1 MPCFKHMQEVVARHG
16 KAPKALIKHL
26 LTGEQTFHRGR
37 VKEDIMSNMKKI
49 GTVLSLKLGLAI
61 FCAMAALAPAVFAE
75 DAKPAAPALNADD
88 LKKALGLS
96 VYLQAGY
103 TYNGDAGAIGGESE
117 QNDLRVFDHKA
128 NSFTLDLAQIVFQKD
143 PALGNVGYKLKLSAG
158 ETAKWIHSRGLSGV
172 APTPGSFNNAGENTD
187 SFDVTEAYVS
197 YNAPVGKGLRFD
209 LGKMV
214 TYFGAE
220 VIEAIDNPNYS
231 RSFLFN
237 YAIPFT
243 HTGLKMSYGFTD
255 ALSASFHIVNGWDN
269 STDNN
274 RGKCYGA
281 SVSFTP
287 AEVFALTVNGMTGP
301 EQDETLYTAPSPGVV
316 GSSGSNKRGLLDV
329 VATIKPMKPLSII
342 LNTDN
347 GREQD
352 VPAALLPAS
361 KSPAGPGP
369 AEWKGVA
376 GIVKY
381 DLTDMHSIVARGE
394 IFNDEDGFRTLT
406 AQRLKEV
413 TLTWEIRLNGGLILR
428 PEYRHDSS
436 NVASFDNGTKNS
448 QNTVAL
454 GAMYRW

>member
-1 MPCFKHMQEVVARHG
+1 M
-16 KAPKALIKHL
+16 
-26 LTGEQTFHRGR
+26 
-37 VKEDIMSNMKKI
+37 MSKMKKM
-49 GTVLSLKLGLAI
+49 GTVLSLKLGMAI
-61 FCAMAALAPAVFAE
+61 FCAMAALASVAFAE

-103 TYNGDAGAIGGESE
+103 TYNSSAGIVNNEDE
-117 QNDLRVFDHKA
+117 QNNLRVFDHKA

-143 PALGNVGYKLKLSAG
+143 PVLGGAGFKLKLSSG

-172 APTPGSFNNAGENTD
+172 DPNAAPPANAQSGEATNT
-187 SFDVTEAYVS
+187 FDVTEAYVS
-197 YNAPVGKGLRFD
+197 YTAAVGKGIRFD

-243 HTGLKMSYGFTD
+243 HTGLKMSYSFTD

-274 RGKCYGA
+274 RGKCYGTSITYA
-281 SVSFTP
+281 PADAFSLVVS
-287 AEVFALTVNGMTGP
+287 GMTGP
-301 EQDETLYTAPSPGVV
+301 EQDEQGVNAPTV
-316 GSSGSNKRGLLDV
+316 GSSSSNKRDLLDV

-347 GREQD
+347 GREQN
-352 VPAALLPAS
+352 VPATLLPLGTPSESAQ
-361 KSPAGPGP
+361 
-369 AEWKGVA
+369 WKGVA

-381 DLTDMHSIVARGE
+381 DLNDKHSIAARGE
-394 IFNDEDGFRTLT
+394 VFNDEEGFRTGT

-413 TLTWEIRLNGGLILR
+413 TLTWEIRLNGGVILR

-436 NVASFDNGTKNS
+436 DVVSFDNNTKSS